1 MLEYKKNYATLAL
14 NCILK
19 NSKGT
24 ISALKIYRKYRNN
37 DIKRNIQVTFTCEHF
52 LLLTHF

>member
-14 NCILK
+14 NYVLK

-24 ISALKIYRKYRNN
+24 ISALGIDRKYRNN
-37 DIKRNIQVTFTCEHF
+37 DIRRNI
-52 LLLTHF
+52 